1 MHQHLHLL
9 LVPVILVKAA
19 LASARPPPGGPG
31 HLALQGRAVAL
42 QQNLPAGL
50 VRRLVRRLA
59 CPRVL
64 LLARRK
70 RVDLG
75 VDLAAAAALVNPGPP
90 GRLLGLRL
98 RGASGSRRQVVGPAQ
113 QLVGALVLGQ
123 RLVLSSLVPLKTL
136 QSKPI

>member
-1 MHQHLHLL
+1 M
-9 LVPVILVKAA
+9 
-19 LASARPPPGGPG
+19 
-31 HLALQGRAVAL
+31 ALQGRAVAF

-59 CPRVL
+59 CPQVL
-64 LLARRK
+64 VLARRK
-70 RVDLG
+70 RVDSG
-75 VDLAAAAALVNPGPP
+75 VDLAAAAALVNPRPP

-98 RGASGSRRQVVGPAQ
+98 GGGSGSRQIVVGPAQ